1 MARNQKKKKKFI
13 KFGPVLFVLW
23 QRLFW
28 LPGVLF
34 RPLRP
39 PIVSKVTLNA
49 ILGIINESG
58 VLRNQ
63 NKKKKDHQ
71 NRSSTFRAMAK
82 AILAPRGAF
91 FDP

>member
-1 MARNQKKKKKFI
+1 MAKAILAPRGAF
-13 KFGPVLFVLW
+13 FD
-23 QRLFW
+23 
-28 LPGVLF
+28 
-34 RPLRP
+34 PLGP

-63 NKKKKDHQ
+63 NKKKKGNQ

-82 AILAPRGAF
+82 AILAPGGPFSTPKAPHCVLRV
-91 FDP
+91 